1 MTNLQGDTM
10 EVVNFLEQLGSMVH
24 YDQRIPQLI
33 NQQPDLVR
41 RALAANDRVLLNEL
55 ISPSVK
61 NVADDIV
68 VAAA

>member
-1 MTNLQGDTM
+1 M